1 MIKEVLLSNAWFQFA
16 GFRGR
21 PILGQR
27 KKLTVPSA
35 SKRPLRLYIP
45 AVRKAASLF
54 SLWKSKTKR
63 RMHANWR
70 SPSINR
76 VLLKNLMA
84 NTGKS
89 PTINQVL
96 LSKVLWIYSITSRP
110 TKFVTNHYKKRD
122 LVNINCSY
130 QWQYVAIKVKVWR
143 WPFFFPKSLSH
154 KRSKEQ
160 RRPTTLFLKHIL
172 LP

>member
-1 MIKEVLLSNAWFQFA
+1 MRSCFQGSCAEGARNGVYSIDLICKVNAWFQFA

-45 AVRKAASLF
+45 AVTKAASLF
-54 SLWKSKTKR
+54 RSWKSKTKR
-63 RMHANWR
+63 RLNANWR

-130 QWQYVAIKVKVWR
+130 QWQRMLQVKGESLEMTILIFSEIIK
-143 WPFFFPKSLSH
+143 P
-154 KRSKEQ
+154 
-160 RRPTTLFLKHIL
+160 
-172 LP
+172 